1 MPPKIDLSREEA
13 AQREVGETSFSPGT
27 RSILIIAFVLTL
39 LAVSLIQAWMESSS
53 SSPRCLEIWKS
64 LPRALHAFQQS
75 TILIP
80 AITAANESLKKDFKN
95 YEKSLE
101 EESFLMQQALPPM
114 QHFTLK
120 YLGLGN
126 EKVYPGRSGW
136 LYYRPDVDYVTG
148 PGFLQASERLQ
159 SAKSLSP
166 LPALIRFRKDLAAH
180 GIRLI
185 LLPVPVKPVIDPEFL
200 SKSAPQLPLQNSSFP
215 AFLAELD
222 KNGIEYIDPTAR
234 MISAKQS
241 QGTPQFLKTDSHWTP
256 ESMEAVAREVANRID
271 LQAHERRNPV
281 RGESLEIKNHGDLVA
296 MLRLPDPD
304 SLYPA
309 ETTRITPVRQP
320 DGSDWQPSPTA
331 EILLLG
337 DSFTN
342 IYSTKDLGWGTS
354 AGLAEHLSLALQMP
368 VDRIAINAGG
378 ALTSRQTLARS
389 PERLTGK
396 KVVVYEFA
404 VRDLAVGDWKVLS
417 LPETKVAIL
426 KEKSPR
432 QTLRG
437 TIKDITRAPKP
448 GTVPY
453 KDLIVCIHLTDI
465 EGGNEREALVFL
477 QGLKNNVPTAANTL
491 NPGDKI
497 SIEPILWST
506 VEDKLGSINRREF
519 SGSAADLD
527 VIYWA
532 EDVPA
537 VEP

>member
-13 AQREVGETSFSPGT
+13 AQREVGETSFSAGT
-27 RSILIIAFVLTL
+27 RGTLITAFILTV
-39 LAVSLIQAWMESSS
+39 LAVPLIQICIESSS
-53 SSPRCLEIWKS
+53 ALPRCFEIWKFF
-64 LPRALHAFQQS
+64 PRAVHLFRESQAF
-75 TILIP
+75 
-80 AITAANESLKKDFKN
+80 ITGVVAANESLKTDFKN
-95 YEKSLE
+95 YEDLLE
-101 EESFLMQQALPPM
+101 EESFLMRQALPSM
-114 QHFTLK
+114 QHFALK

-136 LYYRPDVDYVTG
+136 LYYRPDVDYVAG
-148 PGFLQASERLQ
+148 PGFLRGSGYQG
-159 SAKSLSP
+159 SAKNSNP
-166 LPALIRFRKDLAAH
+166 LAALIRFQKDLAAR

-200 SKSAPQLPLQNSSFP
+200 SRSLAPVPLQNASFP
-215 AFLAELD
+215 TFLSKLE
-222 KNGIEYIDPTAR
+222 KNGIEYIDPTSV
-234 MISAKQS
+234 MISMKQS
-241 QGTPQFLKTDSHWTP
+241 GGAPQFLKTDSHWTP
-256 ESMEAVAREVANRID
+256 ETMEMVARQVAEKIRPNAPTGGNFAR
-271 LQAHERRNPV
+271 AEP
-281 RGESLEIKNHGDLVA
+281 LEIKNHGDLVA

-309 ETTRITPVRQP
+309 ESARITPVREA
-320 DGSDWQPSPTA
+320 DGTDWQPSPMA

-342 IYSTKDLGWGTS
+342 IYSSKDLGWGAS

-378 ALTSRQTLARS
+378 ALTTRQTLARS
-389 PERLTGK
+389 PERLAGK

-404 VRDLAVGDWKVLS
+404 VRDLAAGDWKVLP
-417 LPETKVAIL
+417 LPEAKTHL
-426 KEKSPR
+426 LNEKPSS
-432 QTLRG
+432 QVLRG

-465 EGGNEREALVFL
+465 EGANGSEALVFV

-497 SIEPILWST
+497 SMEPILWST
-506 VEDKLGSINRREF
+506 VEDKFGSINRREF

-532 EDVPA
+532 EEVPQ
-537 VEP
+537 VEH

>member
-13 AQREVGETSFSPGT
+13 AQREVGVTSFSPGVQWC
-27 RSILIIAFVLTL
+27 LIAAFLFTIV
-39 LAVSLIQAWMESSS
+39 AVSIIQALIESSGS
-53 SSPRCLEIWKS
+53 TPRCFEIWKS
-64 LPRALHAFQQS
+64 LPQAIHAFRQS
-75 TILIP
+75 TSFST
-80 AITAANESLKKDFKN
+80 AIFAANESLKTDFKN
-95 YEKSLE
+95 YENSLE
-101 EESFLMQQALPPM
+101 EESFLMRQALPPM

-148 PGFLQASERLQ
+148 PGFLQRSEHLR
-159 SAKSLSP
+159 SANNSSP
-166 LPALIRFRKDLAAH
+166 LPALIRFQKDLAAR

-185 LLPVPVKPVIDPEFL
+185 LLPVPVKTVIDPEFL
-200 SKSAPQLPLQNSSFP
+200 SKSPSQRPLQNASFP

-222 KNGIEYIDPTAR
+222 KNGIEYIDPTPG
-234 MISAKQS
+234 MIAAKHS
-241 QGTPQFLKTDSHWTP
+241 QGAPRFLKTDSHWTP
-256 ESMEAVAREVANRID
+256 ETMEAVAREVADRIRP
-271 LQAHERRNPV
+271 QTQERRNSV
-281 RGESLEIKNHGDLVA
+281 RGESLEINNHGDLVA

-309 ETTRITPVRQP
+309 ETARITPVRLP
-320 DGSDWQPSPTA
+320 DGTDWHPSPSA

-342 IYSTKDLGWGTS
+342 IYSTKDLGWGAS

-378 ALTSRQTLARS
+378 ALTTRQSLARS
-389 PERLTGK
+389 PERLAGK

-404 VRDLAVGDWKVLS
+404 MRDLAAGDWKVLP
-417 LPETKVAIL
+417 LPEAKAPIM
-426 KEKSPR
+426 KDKAS
-432 QTLRG
+432 QHTLRG

-465 EGGNEREALVFL
+465 EGANETEALVFL
-477 QGLKNNVPTAANTL
+477 PGLKNNVPTVANAL

-497 SIEPILWST
+497 SIEPIFWNT
-506 VEDKLGSINRREF
+506 VEEKFGSINRREF

-532 EDVPA
+532 EEVP
-537 VEP
+537 VVGP

>member
-1 MPPKIDLSREEA
+1 MPPKIELSREEA
-13 AQREVGETSFSPGT
+13 AQREVGETAFSSGT
-27 RSILIIAFVLTL
+27 RWTLIAAFIFTL
-39 LAVSLIQAWMESSS
+39 LAVTLIQAGIESSTAM
-53 SSPRCLEIWKS
+53 PRCFEIWRS
-64 LPRALHAFQQS
+64 LPRAVHAFRQA
-75 TILIP
+75 P
-80 AITAANESLKKDFKN
+80 AIIPGVIAANESLKTDFKN
-95 YEKSLE
+95 YENSLE
-101 EESFLMQQALPPM
+101 EESFLMRQALPPM

-148 PGFLQASERLQ
+148 QGFLRASEVQR
-159 SAKSLSP
+159 SAKNSNP
-166 LPALIRFRKDLAAH
+166 LPALIRFQKDLAAR

-185 LLPVPVKPVIDPEFL
+185 LLPVPVKPVIDSEFL
-200 SKSAPQLPLQNSSFP
+200 SQSPAPAPLQNSSFP
-215 AFLAELD
+215 TFLAELE
-222 KNGIEYIDPTAR
+222 KNGIEYLDPTPG

-241 QGTPQFLKTDSHWTP
+241 QETPQFLKTDSHWTP
-256 ESMEAVAREVANRID
+256 ETMEAVARQVAEKIRPHVPANGNLRSE
-271 LQAHERRNPV
+271 H
-281 RGESLEIKNHGDLVA
+281 LEIQNHGDLVA
-296 MLRLPDPD
+296 MLRLPDSS

-309 ETTRITPVRQP
+309 ESARITPVRQP
-320 DGSDWQPSPTA
+320 DGTDWQPSPSA

-354 AGLAEHLSLALQMP
+354 SGFAEHLSLALQMP

-378 ALTSRQTLARS
+378 ALTTRQTLARS
-389 PERLTGK
+389 PERLAGK

-404 VRDLAVGDWKVLS
+404 VRDLAAGDWKVLP
-417 LPETKVAIL
+417 LPEAKTPEL
-426 KEKSPR
+426 KDKSSR

-465 EGGNEREALVFL
+465 EGGSGKEALVFL
-477 QGLKNNVPTAANTL
+477 PGLKNNVPTAANTL

-497 SIEPILWST
+497 SIEPILWNT
-506 VEDKLGSINRREF
+506 VEEKFGSINRREF

-527 VIYWA
+527 VIYWSEEA
-532 EDVPA
+532 PQ
-537 VEP
+537 VER

>member
-27 RSILIIAFVLTL
+27 RSILIIAFILTL

-185 LLPVPVKPVIDPEFL
+185 LLPVPVKPVIDPESL

-256 ESMEAVAREVANRID
+256 ESMEAVAHEVAYRID
-271 LQAHERRNPV
+271 QQTHEKRNPV

-309 ETTRITPVRQP
+309 ETARITPVRQP

-417 LPETKVAIL
+417 LPETKVAVL
-426 KEKSPR
+426 KNKSPR

-497 SIEPILWST
+497 SIEPMLWSN
-506 VEDKLGSINRREF
+506 VEDKLGTINRREF

-527 VIYWA
+527 VIYWT
-532 EDVPA
+532 EDVPV

>member
-27 RSILIIAFVLTL
+27 RSILIIAFILTL

-185 LLPVPVKPVIDPEFL
+185 LLPVPVKPVIDPESL

-256 ESMEAVAREVANRID
+256 ESMEAVAREVAYRID
-271 LQAHERRNPV
+271 QQTHERRNPV

-309 ETTRITPVRQP
+309 ETARITPVRQP

-532 EDVPA
+532 EDVPV